1 MGVLSKLLCSTTST
15 SRQVLQNAP
24 ALLRL
29 ARSYASSGKGDY
41 AIIDHQ
47 YDAVVVG
54 AGGALLLLT
63 VSLALLEVMSRNQPT
78 HAAGAGLRAAVGLSE
93 LGFKT
98 A

>member
-1 MGVLSKLLCSTTST
+1 MGVLSKLLCSTTSS

-54 AGGALLLLT
+54 AGGTLLLFT
-63 VSLALLEVMSRNQPT
+63 VSPAL
-78 HAAGAGLRAAVGLSE
+78 HARSHVS
-93 LGFKT
+93 
-98 A
+98 